1 MKGDSS
7 EAAERELQDRLD
19 LSSNRST
26 AGRRSAWIMATAALL
41 VVIGTAW
48 FLLSRGQEGARFVTA
63 AAERGALKITVS
75 ATGELE
81 PVNQVDVGTEVS
93 GTIRAVAVD
102 FNDRVSRGQV
112 LARLDTDELDAQV
125 LQGRASLKAAEA
137 RVAQTRA
144 TVEESRLKEGR
155 CLALARKAMCTQE
168 DLDAAHAGYLRAEAD
183 VASAEAQVEVAQA
196 ALDAHET
203 RLEKAQIRSPID
215 GLVLA
220 RQIEPGQTVAAS
232 LQTPVLFVLAEDLAD
247 MELHIDVDEADVGL
261 VKERQAATFTV
272 DAYPDRTFPATITQV
287 RFAPDTEGG
296 VVTYETVLQVDNE
309 ELLLRPGMTATAEI
323 IVAEIADTLLVPN
336 ASLRYRPPAG
346 AEQTAAKGGFF
357 GRIRPRGPGGRT
369 ADQNSVAIDD
379 GSPVLWVMRD
389 GEPVAVSVQTG
400 LTDGALTQIV
410 GGELTAGDILITG
423 VDPGNT

>member
-1 MKGDSS
+1 
-7 EAAERELQDRLD
+7 
-19 LSSNRST
+19 
-26 AGRRSAWIMATAALL
+26 
-41 VVIGTAW
+41 
-48 FLLSRGQEGARFVTA
+48 
-63 AAERGALKITVS
+63 
-75 ATGELE
+75 
-81 PVNQVDVGTEVS
+81 
-93 GTIRAVAVD
+93 
-102 FNDRVSRGQV
+102 
-112 LARLDTDELDAQV
+112 
-125 LQGRASLKAAEA
+125 
-137 RVAQTRA
+137 
-144 TVEESRLKEGR
+144 
-155 CLALARKAMCTQE
+155 
-168 DLDAAHAGYLRAEAD
+168 
-183 VASAEAQVEVAQA
+183 
-196 ALDAHET
+196 
-203 RLEKAQIRSPID
+203 
-215 GLVLA
+215 
-220 RQIEPGQTVAAS
+220 
-232 LQTPVLFVLAEDLAD
+232 

-346 AEQTAAKGGFF
+346 AEQAAAKGGFF
-357 GRIRPRGPGGRT
+357 GRMRPRGPGGRT
-369 ADQNSVAIDD
+369 ADQNSVPIDD